1 MFHPLCCVSVL
12 SAYNNIKGFF
22 YLQLTAFTC
31 IIYDMNTRR
40 IPRTLLS
47 AGLATAVALGTF
59 AAQPIASAQ
68 TAPFE
73 DTVQTQTDTGTDSG
87 TGAGTDTGTEDNT
100 GTNTNTGT
108 GLSSLSSSSENADPE
123 TVLDWLGVATAGLSV
138 IATLYTLLTS
148 MGKNIGF

>member
-1 MFHPLCCVSVL
+1 M
-12 SAYNNIKGFF
+12 
-22 YLQLTAFTC
+22 QLTPFTC

-47 AGLATAVALGTF
+47 AGLATAVAFGAF

-73 DTVQTQTDTGTDSG
+73 DTVQTQTDTNSGDGTDTDTD
-87 TGAGTDTGTEDNT
+87 TGTGTEDNT
-100 GTNTNTGT
+100 GTNTDTGT
-108 GLSSLSSSSENADPE
+108 ELSSLSSSSEDADPE
-123 TVLDWLGVATAGLSV
+123 TILDWLGVATAGLSV

>member
-1 MFHPLCCVSVL
+1 M
-12 SAYNNIKGFF
+12 
-22 YLQLTAFTC
+22 QLIAFTC

-73 DTVQTQTDTGTDSG
+73 DTVQTQTDTGT
-87 TGAGTDTGTEDNT
+87 GAGADTGTEDNT
-100 GTNTNTGT
+100 GTNTGT
-108 GLSSLSSSSENADPE
+108 ELSSLSSSSEDADPE
-123 TVLDWLGVATAGLSV
+123 TILDWLGVATAGLSV

>member
-1 MFHPLCCVSVL
+1 M
-12 SAYNNIKGFF
+12 
-22 YLQLTAFTC
+22 QLTVFTC

-100 GTNTNTGT
+100 GTNTGT
-108 GLSSLSSSSENADPE
+108 ELSSLSSSSEDADPE
-123 TVLDWLGVATAGLSV
+123 TILDWLGVATAGLSV

>member
-1 MFHPLCCVSVL
+1 M
-12 SAYNNIKGFF
+12 
-22 YLQLTAFTC
+22 QLTPFTC

-47 AGLATAVALGTF
+47 AGLATAVAFGAF

-73 DTVQTQTDTGTDSG
+73 DTVQTDTNSGAGTDT
-87 TGAGTDTGTEDNT
+87 GTDTGTEDNT

-108 GLSSLSSSSENADPE
+108 GLSSLSSSSEDADPE
-123 TVLDWLGVATAGLSV
+123 TILDWLGVATAGLSV

>member
-1 MFHPLCCVSVL
+1 M
-12 SAYNNIKGFF
+12 
-22 YLQLTAFTC
+22 QLTAFTC

-73 DTVQTQTDTGTDSG
+73 DTVQTQTDTNSGAGADTG
-87 TGAGTDTGTEDNT
+87 TGDNTDTGTE
-100 GTNTNTGT
+100 
-108 GLSSLSSSSENADPE
+108 LSSLSSSSEDADPE
-123 TVLDWLGVATAGLSV
+123 TILDWLGVATAGLSV

>member
-1 MFHPLCCVSVL
+1 M
-12 SAYNNIKGFF
+12 
-22 YLQLTAFTC
+22 QLTPFTC

-73 DTVQTQTDTGTDSG
+73 DTVQTQTDTNSGDGTDTD
-87 TGAGTDTGTEDNT
+87 TGTGTEDNT
-100 GTNTNTGT
+100 GTNTDTGT
-108 GLSSLSSSSENADPE
+108 ELSSLSSSSEDADPE
-123 TVLDWLGVATAGLSV
+123 TILDWLGVATAGLSV

>member
-1 MFHPLCCVSVL
+1 MLNPLCCYVSVL

-100 GTNTNTGT
+100 GTDTGT
-108 GLSSLSSSSENADPE
+108 ELSSLSSSSEDADPE
-123 TVLDWLGVATAGLSV
+123 TILDWLGVATAGLSV

>member
-22 YLQLTAFTC
+22 YLQLTVFTC

-73 DTVQTQTDTGTDSG
+73 DTVQTQTDTNS
-87 TGAGTDTGTEDNT
+87 GAGTDTGTEDNT
-100 GTNTNTGT
+100 GTNTDTGT
-108 GLSSLSSSSENADPE
+108 ELSSLSSSSEGADPE
-123 TVLDWLGVATAGLSV
+123 TILDWLGVATAGLSV

>member
-1 MFHPLCCVSVL
+1 M
-12 SAYNNIKGFF
+12 
-22 YLQLTAFTC
+22 QLTAFTC

-73 DTVQTQTDTGTDSG
+73 DTVQTQTDTNS
-87 TGAGTDTGTEDNT
+87 GAGTDTGTEDNT
-100 GTNTNTGT
+100 GDNTDTGT
-108 GLSSLSSSSENADPE
+108 ELSSLSSSSEDADPE
-123 TVLDWLGVATAGLSV
+123 TILDWLGVATAGLSV

>member
-1 MFHPLCCVSVL
+1 M
-12 SAYNNIKGFF
+12 
-22 YLQLTAFTC
+22 QLTPFTC

-47 AGLATAVALGTF
+47 AGLATAVAFGAF

-100 GTNTNTGT
+100 GTNTGT
-108 GLSSLSSSSENADPE
+108 ELSSLSSSSENADPD
-123 TVLDWLGVATAGLSV
+123 TILDWLGVATAGLSV

>member
-1 MFHPLCCVSVL
+1 M
-12 SAYNNIKGFF
+12 
-22 YLQLTAFTC
+22 QLTPFTC

-47 AGLATAVALGTF
+47 AGLATAVAFGAF

-73 DTVQTQTDTGTDSG
+73 DTVQTDTNSGAGTDT
-87 TGAGTDTGTEDNT
+87 GTDTGTEDNT

-108 GLSSLSSSSENADPE
+108 GLSSLSSSSEDADPE
-123 TVLDWLGVATAGLSV
+123 TILDWLGVATAGLSV

-148 MGKNIGF
+148 MGKNIDF

>member
-1 MFHPLCCVSVL
+1 M
-12 SAYNNIKGFF
+12 
-22 YLQLTAFTC
+22 QLTVFTC

-47 AGLATAVALGTF
+47 AGLATAVAFGAF

-73 DTVQTQTDTGTDSG
+73 DTVQTQTDTNS
-87 TGAGTDTGTEDNT
+87 GAGTDTGTEDNT
-100 GTNTNTGT
+100 GTNTDTGT
-108 GLSSLSSSSENADPE
+108 ELSSLSSSSEDADPE
-123 TVLDWLGVATAGLSV
+123 TILDWLGVATAGLSV

>member
-1 MFHPLCCVSVL
+1 M
-12 SAYNNIKGFF
+12 
-22 YLQLTAFTC
+22 QLTVFTC

-47 AGLATAVALGTF
+47 AGLATAVAFGAF

-100 GTNTNTGT
+100 GNNTGT
-108 GLSSLSSSSENADPE
+108 ELSSLSSSSEGADPE
-123 TVLDWLGVATAGLSV
+123 TILDWLGVATAGLSV

>member
-1 MFHPLCCVSVL
+1 M
-12 SAYNNIKGFF
+12 
-22 YLQLTAFTC
+22 QLTVFTC

-47 AGLATAVALGTF
+47 AGLATAVAFGAF

-73 DTVQTQTDTGTDSG
+73 DTVQTQTDTNSG
-87 TGAGTDTGTEDNT
+87 DGTDTGTEDNT
-100 GTNTNTGT
+100 GTNTDTGT
-108 GLSSLSSSSENADPE
+108 ELSSLSSSSEDADPE
-123 TVLDWLGVATAGLSV
+123 TILDWLGVATAGLSV

>member
-1 MFHPLCCVSVL
+1 M
-12 SAYNNIKGFF
+12 
-22 YLQLTAFTC
+22 QLTVFTC

-73 DTVQTQTDTGTDSG
+73 DTVQTQTDTN
-87 TGAGTDTGTEDNT
+87 TGADTDTEDNT
-100 GTNTNTGT
+100 GTNTDTGT
-108 GLSSLSSSSENADPE
+108 ELSSLSSSSEDADPE
-123 TVLDWLGVATAGLSV
+123 TILDWLGVATAGLSV

-148 MGKNIGF
+148 MGKNISF

>member
-1 MFHPLCCVSVL
+1 M
-12 SAYNNIKGFF
+12 
-22 YLQLTAFTC
+22 QLTAFTC

-87 TGAGTDTGTEDNT
+87 TGAGADTGTEDNT
-100 GTNTNTGT
+100 GTE
-108 GLSSLSSSSENADPE
+108 LSSLSSSSEDADPE
-123 TVLDWLGVATAGLSV
+123 TILDWLGVATAGLSV

>member
-1 MFHPLCCVSVL
+1 M
-12 SAYNNIKGFF
+12 
-22 YLQLTAFTC
+22 QLTVFTC

-73 DTVQTQTDTGTDSG
+73 DTVQTQTDTNS
-87 TGAGTDTGTEDNT
+87 GAGTDTGTEDNT
-100 GTNTNTGT
+100 GTNTDTGT
-108 GLSSLSSSSENADPE
+108 ELSSLSSSSEDADPE
-123 TVLDWLGVATAGLSV
+123 TILDWLGVATAGLSV

-148 MGKNIGF
+148 IGKNIGF